1 MVTLEGNIKRLEKTA
16 KTRDLASR
24 ATVKSLEAEFED
36 LDQEAKE
43 HNAIMATLNTKV
55 ENLEYQVQQRNREI
69 KQDDLEL
76 QEKLTTI
83 HTVRAS
89 VAERDTQLASTQK
102 ALALANSRTVTLC
115 TKVEEKT
122 GKEIAKREAQD
133 DADEMSRKR
142 VHVG

>member
-1 MVTLEGNIKRLEKTA
+1 
-16 KTRDLASR
+16 
-24 ATVKSLEAEFED
+24 
-36 LDQEAKE
+36 
-43 HNAIMATLNTKV
+43 
-55 ENLEYQVQQRNREI
+55 
-69 KQDDLEL
+69 LEL

-122 GKEIAKREAQD
+122 GKEIAKRKAQD